1 MKTFKKFM
9 VLLLVV
15 CLLFSL
21 SSCFFIAGKRSGSS
35 SGGIFS
41 SSTKNLVGSWQL
53 VDGRTDIIAMTLYSD
68 GTCTVTDGNEQ
79 HRTDY
84 RVDTGTWE
92 VTDNTLKI
100 LGPYGGQFFTTD
112 NLIGAYS
119 VSKTELRFITPI
131 VDGEQSATDI
141 VFQRVN

>member
-68 GTCTVTDGNEQ
+68 GTCTVANTGSRSSPSSSTAMFRLLLRMSGNG
-79 HRTDY
+79 RLMSVTIG
-84 RVDTGTWE
+84 VSTG
-92 VTDNTLKI
+92 
-100 LGPYGGQFFTTD
+100 
-112 NLIGAYS
+112 
-119 VSKTELRFITPI
+119 
-131 VDGEQSATDI
+131 
-141 VFQRVN
+141 